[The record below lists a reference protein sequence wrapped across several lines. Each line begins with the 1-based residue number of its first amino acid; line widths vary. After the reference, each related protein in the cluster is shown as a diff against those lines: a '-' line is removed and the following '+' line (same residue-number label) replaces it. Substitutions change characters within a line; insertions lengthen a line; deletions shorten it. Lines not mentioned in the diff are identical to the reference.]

1 MLVPLTEVLKQAEK
15 GGPGNT
21 PSAVASLNIV
31 DFDMVR
37 ALLAAAEELRSPV
50 IISVATR
57 HWKQIDAPALAP
69 SIRELCRR
77 ADVPVTL
84 HLDHA
89 SKTQIDIIEA
99 ALEAGFTSVMI
110 DGSKEEYDENL
121 RITRE
126 VTAMAHARGVSVE
139 GELGAV
145 GGEEGVA
152 EYVDA
157 EVHGQADSGTA
168 AAGDGR
174 PEAGD
179 GEKNGTA
186 DTREPQ
192 APYTDPVMARKFV
205 EASRID
211 ALAVA
216 VGTAH
221 GFYKSEPRIR
231 LDLISRIAENCPV
244 PLVMHGASGI
254 PSDTI
259 RASIARGI
267 RKINYFSGFMVRAME
282 TVRESSRPESN
293 DYLGLRNRLMAAW
306 QDEAKKQIRLY
317 RG

>member
-1 MLVPLTEVLKQAEK
+1 MLVTLSEVLKQAEK

-37 ALLAAAEELRSPV
+37 ALIAAAEELRSPV

-174 PEAGD
+174 PETGSA
-179 GEKNGTA
+179 
-186 DTREPQ
+186 
-192 APYTDPVMARKFV
+192 YTDPVMARKFV

-221 GFYKSEPRIR
+221 GLYKSEPRIR

-244 PLVMHGASGI
+244 PLVMHGASGV

-293 DYLGLRNRLMAAW
+293 DYLGLRDRLMAAW

>member
-1 MLVPLTEVLKQAEK
+1 MLVPLTEVLKHAET

-21 PSAVASLNIV
+21 PSAIASLNIV

-69 SIRELCRR
+69 SIRELCRSS
-77 ADVPVTL
+77 AVPVTL

-89 SKTQIDIIEA
+89 SKSQIDIIEA

-152 EYVDA
+152 DYVDA
-157 EVHGQADSGTA
+157 DSTGPEAGGTA
-168 AAGDGR
+168 AAGISIEDDG
-174 PEAGD
+174 
-179 GEKNGTA
+179 
-186 DTREPQ
+186 
-192 APYTDPVMARKFV
+192 APYTDPVKAREFV
-205 EASRID
+205 EASRVD

-221 GFYKSEPRIR
+221 GLYKSEPNIR

-254 PSDTI
+254 PSETI

-282 TVRESSRPESN
+282 TVRESSRPDSN
-293 DYLGLRNRLMAAW
+293 DYLGLRERLMAAW
-306 QDEAKKQIRLY
+306 QDEAKTQITLY

>member
-1 MLVPLTEVLKQAEK
+1 MLVPLTEVLTQAET
-15 GGPGNT
+15 GGPGKT
-21 PSAVASLNIV
+21 SSAVASLNIV

-37 ALLAAAEELRSPV
+37 ALIAAAEELGSPV
-50 IISVATR
+50 IIAVATR

-77 ADVPVTL
+77 AEVPVTL

-99 ALEAGFTSVMI
+99 ALEAGFTSIMI
-110 DGSKEEYDENL
+110 DGSKEAYEENL

-152 EYVDA
+152 DYVDA
-157 EVHGQADSGTA
+157 DSGGGTA
-168 AAGDGR
+168 AGVLAENRGGEA
-174 PEAGD
+174 EAG
-179 GEKNGTA
+179 A
-186 DTREPQ
+186 
-192 APYTDPVMARKFV
+192 AYTDPVMAREFV
-205 EASRID
+205 QATRVD

-221 GFYKSEPRIR
+221 GLYKSKPNIR
-231 LDLISRIAENCPV
+231 LDLIVRIAENCPV
-244 PLVMHGASGI
+244 PLVLHGASGV

-282 TVRESSRPESN
+282 TVRESSPPESN
-293 DYLGLRNRLMAAW
+293 DYLGLRERLMTAW
-306 QDEAKKQIRLY
+306 QDEAKKQITLY

>member
-1 MLVPLTEVLKQAEK
+1 MLVPLTEVLKQAET
-15 GGPGNT
+15 GGPGKT

-37 ALLAAAEELRSPV
+37 ALILAAEELNSPV

-77 ADVPVTL
+77 AEVPVTL

-110 DGSKEEYDENL
+110 DGSREEYDENL

-157 EVHGQADSGTA
+157 DSGGRTAEAGGTA
-168 AAGDGR
+168 AAG
-174 PEAGD
+174 A
-179 GEKNGTA
+179 A
-186 DTREPQ
+186 
-192 APYTDPVMARKFV
+192 YTDPVMAREFV
-205 EASRID
+205 ETSRVD

-221 GFYKSEPRIR
+221 GLYKSEPKIR
-231 LDLISRIAENCPV
+231 LDLITRIAENCPV
-244 PLVMHGASGI
+244 PLVMHGASGV

-282 TVRESSRPESN
+282 TVRESSRPDSN
-293 DYLGLRNRLMAAW
+293 DYLGLREQLMAAW
-306 QDEAKKQIRLY
+306 QDEAKKQITLY